1 MKIKSILV
9 VLFTLCIFVACDDT
23 TDTLGT
29 SLSDRINNIT
39 VTADTFDVASVS
51 RLSNAV
57 INRSN
62 VGYLGYVKDPETNSY
77 ISGDFL
83 TQFHTIENYTLPDMA
98 SIMSRKDGKI
108 VADSCEIRLYYRS
121 FYGDSLETMKV
132 KTYELSKRLP

>member
-39 VTADTFDVASVS
+39 VTADTFDVASIS

-62 VGYLGYVKDPETNSY
+62 VGYLGYVKDPETNS
-77 ISGDFL
+77 
-83 TQFHTIENYTLPDMA
+83 
-98 SIMSRKDGKI
+98 
-108 VADSCEIRLYYRS
+108 
-121 FYGDSLETMKV
+121 
-132 KTYELSKRLP
+132 